1 MTGNN
6 LPLAQALAGHADPSM
21 TMVYVGKAERRR
33 IEQEAVGKMAAV
45 HRLSNF
51 ERE

>member
-6 LPLAQALAGHADPSM
+6 LPLAQALAGHADPST